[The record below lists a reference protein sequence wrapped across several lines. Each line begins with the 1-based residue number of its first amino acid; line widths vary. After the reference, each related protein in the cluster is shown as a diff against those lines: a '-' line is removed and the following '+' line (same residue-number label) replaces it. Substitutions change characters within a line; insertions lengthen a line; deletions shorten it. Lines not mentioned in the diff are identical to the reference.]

1 MTTNQPNL
9 TELAEAARARRDR
22 AEWDRNY
29 ALSLGKTPAELHV
42 EFCAAVDARNA
53 YLANIA
59 TTTTCTITPAEQ
71 DATER
76 QAALGRVVAAANDNR
91 PAITKRCKC
100 GGTTNVRRVGLST
113 TCADCQD

>member
-1 MTTNQPNL
+1 MTTNQPTL

-42 EFCAAVDARNA
+42 EFCAAVDARDA
-53 YLANIA
+53 YLKNIP
-59 TTTTCTITPAEQ
+59 TTTTTIVTPAEQ
-71 DATER
+71 DAAER
-76 QAALGRVVAAANDNR
+76 QAAFARIQAAANDNR
-91 PAITKRCKC
+91 PAIIKRCKC

>member
-42 EFCAAVDARNA
+42 EFCEAVDARNA
-53 YLANIA
+53 YLKNIA
-59 TTTTCTITPAEQ
+59 TTITTTVTPAEQ
-71 DATER
+71 DAAER
-76 QAALGRVVAAANDNR
+76 QQAFGRVVAAANDNR
-91 PAITKRCKC
+91 PAIIKRCQC
-100 GGTTNVRRVGLST
+100 GGTSNVRRVGLST
-113 TCADCQD
+113 TCSDCQD